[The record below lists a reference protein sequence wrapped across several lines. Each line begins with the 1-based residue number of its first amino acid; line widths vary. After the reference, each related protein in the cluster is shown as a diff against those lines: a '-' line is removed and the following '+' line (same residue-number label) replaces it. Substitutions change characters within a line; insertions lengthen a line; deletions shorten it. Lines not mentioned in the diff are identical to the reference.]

1 MIKSRITRNTCSHGR
16 SGFNRLFDRIFLCGL
31 LSVLLVA
38 ALSSCANP
46 SGRLRQDAVLD
57 IAWETLSPYTASQN
71 RLNWEIVEARR
82 IAGREVVHLFSD
94 TGLRRC
100 PGPLPPENQA
110 IRASS
115 EYWYIKVVPSHLIA
129 GSQSNRP
136 GSNPNTPI
144 PEPIIREASFLIEP
158 FSGDVVARKLYCGD

>member
-1 MIKSRITRNTCSHGR
+1 MIKIWIACATLYRSR
-16 SGFNRLFDRIFLCGL
+16 SGSEHLFARALLAGL
-31 LSVLLVA
+31 FA
-38 ALSSCANP
+38 ALLISGLASCANP
-46 SGRLRQDAVLD
+46 SGRLKQDAVLD
-57 IAWETLSPYTASQN
+57 IAWENLSPYTSSQN

-82 IAGREVVHLFSD
+82 LAGREVVQLFSN

-100 PGPLPPENQA
+100 PGPIPPENQA

-115 EYWYIKVVPSHLIA
+115 EYWYVKVVPSHLIA
-129 GSQSNRP
+129 NGQSNRP
-136 GSNPNTPI
+136 GSNSNDPI